1 MSNHLHQQNQKK
13 SNFHFKQLL
22 FLTTVVCQTA
32 GQGVAV
38 SYYSGVSDCRSRSCC
53 FLLQWCVRLQVKE
66 LLFLTT
72 VVCQTASQGVAVSC
86 YSSVSGCRSSSCF
99 FFLFCF
105 CFAEHIIVG
114 RLFRNIHPSLQYSSH
129 SCIQVKQLLFL
140 TTVVS
145 DCRSSSCC
153 FLLHWCVRLQV
164 KQLLYLKVKGDPK
177 QTSIMGVSHRNRIN
191 NESITGDIMICS
203 ALTLCCAM

>member
-1 MSNHLHQQNQKK
+1 ML
-13 SNFHFKQLL
+13 
-22 FLTTVVCQTA
+22 
-32 GQGVAV
+32 
-38 SYYSGVSDCRSRSCC
+38 

-72 VVCQTASQGVAVSC
+72 VVCQTASPGVAVSC

-99 FFLFCF
+99 FSSFFLT
-105 CFAEHIIVG
+105 EHIIVG

-203 ALTLCCAM
+203 AFNTLLCNVRQC